1 MVGQVSLTHEL
12 DVSFSTLWADY
23 PVNTIINMKQGIINW
38 SSGKLANN
46 EAGITT

>member
-1 MVGQVSLTHEL
+1 MVVQVSLTHER

-23 PVNTIINMKQGIINW
+23 PVNTVINMKQGIINW

>member
-1 MVGQVSLTHEL
+1 MVVQVSLTHER

-23 PVNTIINMKQGIINW
+23 PVNTVINMKQGMINW

-46 EAGITT
+46 ETVITT